1 MNTNFSPKELTEA
14 VRDIFS
20 GTLGYEIKEKIS
32 SEIMETL
39 EERLSELMEKKL
51 RLNEER
57 LKELT
62 LLERIIRV
70 EEELKALRELEGKR
84 FESLMREMN
93 ARFEAMNVRFE
104 SLEKRM
110 NFMQWLITA
119 GFAFLGVL
127 LARLKFL

>member
-1 MNTNFSPKELTEA
+1 
-14 VRDIFS
+14 
-20 GTLGYEIKEKIS
+20 
-32 SEIMETL
+32 
-39 EERLSELMEKKL
+39 MEKKL

-84 FESLMREMN
+84 FESLIREMN
-93 ARFEAMNVRFE
+93 ARFE

-127 LARLKFL
+127 LALLKFL